1 MVTPT
6 STRSAVAVGDRRFE
20 LRDFAL
26 PAVRKADG
34 ILRVEACG
42 VCGSDLKKYRADPM
56 KPTILGHETVGTVE
70 ALGAAAHTRWGIS
83 PGDRVLL
90 EEYLPCGHCTYCR
103 VGEYRSCR
111 TTDNTRAGALRYG
124 STPID
129 VPPAVWGGYSQYQYL
144 HPSSVLHRVPDGVS
158 AEEATF
164 GIPLSNGVQWTQID
178 GGVSAGDV
186 VLVLG
191 PGQQGM
197 SCLVAALDAG
207 AGAVVVAGRGADADR
222 LALAA
227 SLGAA
232 RTVDIDE
239 QDPVEVVRELS
250 GGAMADVVL
259 DVSGSGA
266 TGFGTAL
273 RAVRVAGT
281 FVAAS
286 GPGGKTEEAQLDLAP
301 IRKKRVT
308 IKGVRGHSYVAVE
321 RALRLIADG
330 KAPTRAVS
338 SPPVALADIEDALA
352 TAGGRG
358 AATALHVTVDPW
370 L

>member
-1 MVTPT
+1 MTSR
-6 STRSAVAVGDRRFE
+6 STRAAVAVGNRRFE
-20 LRDFAL
+20 VRDFAL

-34 ILRVEACG
+34 ILRVESCG

-70 ALGAAAHTRWGIS
+70 DLGAAAHTRWGVS

-90 EEYLPCGHCTYCR
+90 EEYLPCGHCTHCR
-103 VGEYRSCR
+103 IGEYRSCR

-144 HPSSVLHRVPDGVS
+144 HPSSVLHRVPDSVS
-158 AEEATF
+158 AEDATF

-207 AGAVVVAGRGADADR
+207 AGAVLVAGRNTDTER
-222 LALAA
+222 LVLAG

-232 RTVDIDE
+232 RTVDVDAE
-239 QDPVEVVRELS
+239 DPVEVVRELT
-250 GGAMADVVL
+250 GDAMADVVI

-266 TGFGTAL
+266 VGFGIAL
-273 RAVRVAGT
+273 RALRVGGT

-286 GPGGKTEEAQLDLAP
+286 GPGGRTEAAELDLAP
-301 IRKKRVT
+301 IRKKRIT
-308 IKGVRGHSYVAVE
+308 IKGVRGHSYIAVE
-321 RALRLIADG
+321 RALRLIAEG
-330 KAPTRAVS
+330 RAPTRAVS
-338 SPPVALADIEDALA
+338 AQPAPLADIEDALA
-352 TAGGRG
+352 AAGGHG
-358 AATALHVTVDPW
+358 AATALHVIVDPW
-370 L
+370 R